1 MKRIILFLVVSITFF
16 SCLNKTEKQYDV
28 PQKIIVAGKIDN
40 YDPSE
45 EIIISVNRLGFRQER
60 VWAKTDID
68 GNFMATFESYIPLN
82 AWVVYKTNFLVL
94 LHPNDSLFIHFDGKF
109 NDRPELLESINF
121 GGDAAKTNQY
131 AAKFQQMYFS
141 NEIYYDWDKKRK
153 AEKEYDTDQYLQYL
167 DTIQQKGMEIY
178 NRFIAENRPDDE
190 SRRWASL
197 FIENDYYDKISWY
210 SLNRRQANQMN
221 PDWDNSWQVP
231 KGFYDR
237 LCNRLPIDVSMFIN
251 ANGLNTFH
259 NTFFQYVDDKLKDRE
274 TNDSKRVIANGDIN
288 AFMAIRDSIKIF
300 SFIELVPDPLLLQ
313 IMLTEF
319 FDQKFNRQDIAVY
332 ERYRDVADA
341 YIREPFLKEPLIQ
354 KYIQTKHRKENPQ
367 AYTENI
373 QKEAAQLTLKET
385 VHLTL
390 KEDANLSV
398 SQIMDSIYQQNKG
411 KVIYIDFW
419 GTWCGPCL
427 AEMPNSN
434 IVEHEFKDKDVAFVY
449 ICLESEE
456 KQWKAAIDKFE
467 LGGQHYLLSNK
478 QSAEIR
484 KLFSL
489 ASVPF
494 YILIDKYGV
503 NKEWG
508 SHLRPLTAREKIKE
522 MLK

>member
-1 MKRIILFLVVSITFF
+1 
-16 SCLNKTEKQYDV
+16 V
-28 PQKIIVAGKIDN
+28 PQKITVAGKIDN
-40 YDPSE
+40 YDPNE
-45 EIIISVNRLGFRQER
+45 EVIIAVNRLGFWQESIL
-60 VWAKTDID
+60 AKMDND
-68 GNFMATFESYIPLN
+68 GNFTATFESYIPLN
-82 AWVVYKTNFLVL
+82 AWVCYKTNFLVL
-94 LHPNDSLFIHFDGKF
+94 LHPNDSLFMHFDGKF
-109 NDRPELLESINF
+109 NNRPELLESINF
-121 GGDAAKTNQY
+121 DGDAAKTNQY

-141 NEIYYDWDKKRK
+141 NEIYSDWDKKRK

-167 DTIQQKGMEIY
+167 DTIQQKSTEIY
-178 NRFIAENRPDDE
+178 NRFIVENNPDYE
-190 SRRWASL
+190 SRKWALL
-197 FIENDYYDKISWY
+197 FIENTYYDNISWY
-210 SLNRRQANQMN
+210 SFKHRQANQMN
-221 PDWDNSWQVP
+221 PDWDNSWHVP

-237 LCNRLPIDVSMFIN
+237 LCNRLPLDESMFIN
-251 ANGLNTFH
+251 ADGLFSFH
-259 NTFFQYVDDKLKDRE
+259 NTFFRYVHDKLKDRE
-274 TNDSKRVIANGDIN
+274 TDGLWRFDANREGIIAPV
-288 AFMAIRDSIKIF
+288 AIRDSVQIF

-319 FDQKFNRQDIAVY
+319 FDQRFNSQDIAAY
-332 ERYRDVADA
+332 ERFRDVADT
-341 YIREPFLKEPLIQ
+341 YIKEPFLKEPLIQ

-373 QKEAAQLTLKET
+373 QKETAQLTLKGA

-434 IVEHEFKDKDVAFVY
+434 IVEHEFEGKDVVFVY

-456 KQWKAAIDKFE
+456 NQWKATIEKFK
-467 LGGQHYLLSNK
+467 LGGQHFLLSNK

-489 ASVPF
+489 VGVPF
-494 YILIDKYGV
+494 YILVDKNGV

-508 SHLRPLTAREKIKE
+508 SHLRPFTAKDKIKE